1 MSKADETRAN
11 IILRA
16 ASLFN
21 QQGYAGATMS
31 DIMKV
36 TGLKKGGIYNHFSSK
51 DELAIAAFDFAFQQV
66 AQRYLEVLKEHQG
79 AIDRLNAM
87 VYTFTTAIEDAP
99 IAGGCPL
106 MNTAIDSDDA
116 HPALRER
123 AQQAMGRWRSL
134 IHRIVD
140 RGRQRGEVRD
150 EVQADAVATILIST
164 LEGALMMTKLCGD
177 RVHLQ
182 RAQVHLD
189 KYIDSLRDDSLTDAE
204 SQ

>member
-79 AIDRLNAM
+79 AIARLNAM

-140 RGRQRGEVRD
+140 RGRQRGEIRD